1 MKKLAV
7 FLTVSALLLGM
18 TGSSQAFWWLFG
30 QSKDGV
36 SMSYLFI
43 NDTAFDESDDMIT
56 LYEDYLAD
64 GLVHIRGRAV
74 AGRSQIGS
82 VMVSLDGRETWH
94 PASLSVNGAFEY
106 SFRPEIDHVYHMYIE
121 AMETAGR
128 TNDVDETYKQVIVT
142 QADVRTLVSDA
153 LDRLFSAYTG
163 RDLRG
168 FMLLVSPDF
177 VGDDLLLER
186 AVADDFRYFDD
197 IRIAYSIVSVS
208 SSSGGRMFALISY
221 DRSVVSS
228 KDGKTYR
235 DSGLTELTLTTES
248 DGVKIYSMKQPII
261 FGVSGATD
269 IAAGTVLSQDN
280 GSILHVDDTGQA
292 TLGPPDESGTGGDDP
307 QIEKETITLRCSWGW
322 IDESWFSTT
331 YEGYRFHDGAIVP
344 SYFGD
349 DSVDFLVE
357 TNLVVFN
364 PMVGVQSL
372 GTSDID
378 SIREVP
384 LDGYVYDYWDGVEV
398 GMCYALHLPG
408 NTYAILRKA
417 GETRYFDEH
426 GTEVG
431 PFDEAAST
439 ISSFELKYRSD
450 GERRF

>member
-1 MKKLAV
+1 
-7 FLTVSALLLGM
+7 
-18 TGSSQAFWWLFG
+18 
-30 QSKDGV
+30 
-36 SMSYLFI
+36 MSYLFI

-94 PASLSVNGAFEY
+94 PASLSVNCAFEY

-186 AVADDFRYFDD
+186 RSQTTSALDD

-280 GSILHVDDTGQA
+280 GSILHVDDTGPGNPGSA
-292 TLGPPDESGTGGDDP
+292 RRIRHRGDDP
-307 QIEKETITLRCSWGW
+307 QIE
-322 IDESWFSTT
+322 
-331 YEGYRFHDGAIVP
+331 
-344 SYFGD
+344 GD
-349 DSVDFLVE
+349 HYSPMQLGVDRRKLV
-357 TNLVVFN
+357 
-364 PMVGVQSL
+364 
-372 GTSDID
+372 
-378 SIREVP
+378 
-384 LDGYVYDYWDGVEV
+384 
-398 GMCYALHLPG
+398 LH
-408 NTYAILRKA
+408 
-417 GETRYFDEH
+417 H
-426 GTEVG
+426 V
-431 PFDEAAST
+431 
-439 ISSFELKYRSD
+439 
-450 GERRF
+450 

>member
-43 NDTAFDESDDMIT
+43 NDISFDESGDVVT

-64 GLVHIRGRAV
+64 ELVHIRGRAV

-82 VMVSLDGRETWH
+82 VMVSLDGKETWH
-94 PASLSVNGAFEY
+94 PATLSVNGAFEY
-106 SFRPEIDHVYHMYIE
+106 SFRPEIDHVYQVYIE

-128 TNDVDETYKQVIVT
+128 TNDVDETYRQVVVT
-142 QADVRTLVSDA
+142 RADIRALDSDA

-168 FMLLVSPDF
+168 FMALVSPNF

-186 AVADDFRYFDD
+186 AVADDFRFFDD
-197 IRIAYSIVSVS
+197 IRITYSLVSVS
-208 SSSGGRMFALISY
+208 SGSGGRMFASISY

-235 DSGLTELTLTTES
+235 DSGLTELTLITES
-248 DGVKIYSMKQPII
+248 DAVKIYSMKQPII
-261 FGVSGATD
+261 FGVSGASD
-269 IAAGTVLSQDN
+269 IAAGTVSSQDSD
-280 GSILHVDDTGQA
+280 SILHVDDTGQV
-292 TLGPPDESGTGGDDP
+292 TLGPPDESGDGP
-307 QIEKETITLRCSWGW
+307 QIEKETITLRCTQGW
-322 IDESWFSTT
+322 VDDSWFSQT
-331 YEGYRFHDGAIVP
+331 YEGYRFNDGAIVP

-357 TNLVVFN
+357 FNQVFLN
-364 PMVGVQSL
+364 PIVGVQSL
-372 GTSDID
+372 GASDID

-398 GMCYALHLPG
+398 GVCYALHLSG
-408 NTYAILRKA
+408 NTYAILRKT
-417 GETRYFDEH
+417 GETRFFDED
-426 GTEVG
+426 GNEVG
-431 PFDEAAST
+431 PFDEIAST
-439 ISSFELKYRSD
+439 LTSFELKYRSD